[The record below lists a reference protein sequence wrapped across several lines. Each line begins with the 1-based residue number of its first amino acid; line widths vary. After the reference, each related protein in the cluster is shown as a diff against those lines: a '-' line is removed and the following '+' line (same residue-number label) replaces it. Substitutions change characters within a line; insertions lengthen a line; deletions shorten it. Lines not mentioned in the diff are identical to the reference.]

1 MRVGHGLVFRGD
13 VSGLGF
19 DVRPYLVGFQG
30 AFCGF
35 VQYLPEAVFR
45 PVPERPGPACG
56 FLGAVV
62 GFAQCSD
69 HAPHLGHIARACS
82 PQNHR
87 QTCPPVRRV
96 CRVEVVA
103 LGVCDAHR
111 FGLFDR
117 FGFVKIGG
125 FFPLAGALDA
135 EFFGQSARVEAH
147 AATQC
152 GLCPQPLG
160 GGLLVA
166 DRCPVEQLREGA
178 AFAPGGFGA
187 VAGHFVG
194 GFEFRGV
201 VVQATRLEV
210 KPVFVAPP
218 AHFGHGFIPGR
229 AHRLGHFGG
238 VEPLAVREQ
247 DVQMGVQP
255 VGTYGG
261 LQRFEFAQAPGF
273 RVPLRHPA
281 VEQRERFM
289 QPCDDFRP
297 IVAVGVGH
305 GEREKPPSH
314 RAGFER
320 REQSAAQPSPRLCH
334 AAPCAVVARPDGTA
348 CEVAHHARAVFR

>member
-1 MRVGHGLVFRGD
+1 M
-13 VSGLGF
+13 
-19 DVRPYLVGFQG
+19 
-30 AFCGF
+30 
-35 VQYLPEAVFR
+35 
-45 PVPERPGPACG
+45 
-56 FLGAVV
+56 
-62 GFAQCSD
+62 
-69 HAPHLGHIARACS
+69 
-82 PQNHR
+82 
-87 QTCPPVRRV
+87 RRV

-135 EFFGQSARVEAH
+135 QLFGQSARVKAH
-147 AATQC
+147 APAQR

-166 DRCPVEQLREGA
+166 DRCPVEQLRQGA
-178 AFAPGGFGA
+178 TLAPGGFGA

-201 VVQATRLEV
+201 VVQATGLEV